1 MNYAGKPNKML
12 VREGGIACADFVCIQ
27 GENKC
32 FLLLCTKTSFSGV
45 NNWALQYSCMLE
57 SRYSYTSP
65 MLPSFH
71 DSYHLQ
77 NITLCRKQLFVKNY
91 SDSVLENA
99 CQ

>member
-1 MNYAGKPNKML
+1 MQILYAF
-12 VREGGIACADFVCIQ
+12 RERINVSSCFV
-27 GENKC
+27 
-32 FLLLCTKTSFSGV
+32 LSKTSFSGV
-45 NNWALQYSCMLE
+45 NNWALQYSCVLE

>member
-1 MNYAGKPNKML
+1 MQILYAFRGRIN
-12 VREGGIACADFVCIQ
+12 VSSCFV
-27 GENKC
+27 
-32 FLLLCTKTSFSGV
+32 LSKTSFSGV

-77 NITLCRKQLFVKNY
+77 ILLCAESSFLLKIILTVCWKMHVSSAFSRIFK
-91 SDSVLENA
+91 
-99 CQ
+99 